1 MAGRKLSFRLTEEEW
16 IEFERQFSNSGM
28 TNITNFIKSVVFNRS
43 IKVVKV
49 DPTFLTYLTTLNDLQ
64 AEYKKIGNNYN
75 QATKAVKIAFSD
87 KKALAFL
94 NQLEKATGD
103 LIKVNNEIKK
113 LTEELKS
120 QWSQR

>member
-1 MAGRKLSFRLTEEEW
+1 MSGKKLSFRLTEKEW
-16 IEFERQFSNSGM
+16 IEFERQLSNSCM
-28 TNITNFIKSVVFNRS
+28 TNITDFIKSVVFNRT

-49 DPTFLTYLTTLNDLQ
+49 DPTLLSYLTTLNNLQ
-64 AEYKKIGNNYN
+64 AEYKRIGNNYN
-75 QATKAVKIAFSD
+75 QATKAIKTAFSD

-94 NQLEKATGD
+94 SQLETATRD
-103 LIKVNNEIKK
+103 LIKVNSDIKK